1 MTNDLRSPF
10 EMPPEFRA
18 MAEASV
24 EQARRSFDNFLGAAR
39 RTAEAMEGQ
48 GSAARTGAREI
59 SAKALTFAE
68 RNMKASLDYAQG
80 LVKARD
86 ASEIMRLHAEYVQA
100 QMRNLTEQANEMG
113 QAVAKSAF
121 DASKPQ

>member
-1 MTNDLRSPF
+1 MTTELRSPF

-24 EQARRSFDNFLGAAR
+24 EQARKSFENFLGAAR

-59 SAKALTFAE
+59 GSKALSFAE
-68 RNMKASLDYAQG
+68 RNMAASLDYAQK
-80 LVKARD
+80 LVKAKD
-86 ASEIMRLHAEYVQA
+86 AAEIMRLHAEYVQA
-100 QMRNLTEQANEMG
+100 QMRNLAEQASEMG
-113 QAVAKSAF
+113 QAVAKSAL
-121 DASKPQ
+121 DATKPK